1 MTSSIYAAIFLG
13 KDYSENLRSVRNTG
27 QKPTNCTE
35 IVRRDSKND
44 PRTKIGDIGSVR
56 VELEKFYMKLSLV
69 NDEEVPK
76 LMKAKFTY
84 SQILFCALERCE
96 SSYTLTSNG
105 NIALVDQGH
114 TAIQRRI
121 GWNRWRTSGVR
132 VEDIPRTNYVAD
144 LLRNP
149 KNLCKPWLVNQ
160 NTSKDELSSRRC

>member
-35 IVRRDSKND
+35 IVRRDSKTD

-69 NDEEVPK
+69 NDEEVLK
-76 LMKAKFTY
+76 LMKAKLTY
-84 SQILFCALERCE
+84 SQILYCALERCE
-96 SSYTLTSNG
+96 SSHTLTSNG
-105 NIALVDQGH
+105 NMDSRGSRAHSNTEENWMESIENL
-114 TAIQRRI
+114 
-121 GWNRWRTSGVR
+121 WSSS
-132 VEDIPRTNYVAD
+132 EDIPRTHYVAD

-149 KNLCKPWLVNQ
+149 KNLCKPWIVNQ
-160 NTSKDELSSRRC
+160 NTSKDELA